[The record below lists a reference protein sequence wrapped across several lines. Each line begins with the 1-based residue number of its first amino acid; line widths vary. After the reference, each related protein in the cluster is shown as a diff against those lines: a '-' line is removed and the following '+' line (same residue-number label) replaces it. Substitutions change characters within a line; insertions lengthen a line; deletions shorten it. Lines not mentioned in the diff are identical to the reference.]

1 MINKIQDFLNIWQ
14 QEITMISIFI
24 GALILSRFV
33 RWMINRSFLK
43 EKSLIKADVTRV
55 KFFKNAVSFV
65 IWLIA
70 LGGIVSLVPQL
81 KTLAVTLFAG
91 AGILIAIVGFAAQEA
106 FSNIISGIFIIIFR
120 PFRVGDMI
128 QVGNLD
134 YGIVEDIT
142 LRHTV
147 ILNFQNKR
155 LIIPNS
161 VVSSD
166 TIVNDSIEDTVV
178 CKFIEI
184 GISYD
189 SDVDLAIKIMQEE
202 SEKHR
207 FSFDNRTSSEK
218 ADGEPVVEVRLL
230 GFEDSAVALRAYV
243 WCRDPQNVFRMH
255 SDINKAVKKRF
266 DAEGIEIPFPHR
278 TLVFKNRTEDFQ
290 YEKDSKK

>member
-1 MINKIQDFLNIWQ
+1 MFEYLKNVTIEWQ
-14 QEITMISIFI
+14 KEILMVLIFV
-24 GALILSRFV
+24 GAFILSRFV

-43 EKSLIKADVTRV
+43 SDSKIKTDITRV
-55 KFFKNAVSFV
+55 TFFKNATSFV

-70 LGGIVSLVPQL
+70 IGGIISLIPQL

-91 AGILIAIVGFAAQEA
+91 AGILIAIIGFAAQEA
-106 FSNIISGIFIIIFR
+106 FSNIISGIFIVIFR

-128 QVGNLD
+128 KVGDRD

-147 ILNFQNKR
+147 ILDFQNKR

-161 VVSSD
+161 VISSD

-189 SDVDLAIKIMQEE
+189 SDADLAMKIIQEE
-202 SEKHR
+202 SQKHPY
-207 FSFDNRTSSEK
+207 SFDHRTPQEI
-218 ADGEPVVEVRLL
+218 ADGEDEIEVRLL
-230 GFEDSAVALRAYV
+230 GFEDSAVSLRAYV
-243 WCRDPQNVFRMH
+243 WCKDPLNVFRMH

-278 TLVFKNRTEDFQ
+278 TLVFKNRAETPNHE
-290 YEKDSKK
+290 

>member
-1 MINKIQDFLNIWQ
+1 MIEYLKTIAVDWHK
-14 QEITMISIFI
+14 EILMISIFI
-24 GALILSRFV
+24 GAFLITRAI
-33 RWMINRSFLK
+33 RWTINKSFLK
-43 EKSLIKADVTRV
+43 GKGLINADITRV

-65 IWLIA
+65 IWMIA
-70 LGGIVSLVPQL
+70 LGGIISLIPQL

-91 AGILIAIVGFAAQEA
+91 AGILIAIIGFAAQEA
-106 FSNIISGIFIIIFR
+106 FSNIIGGIFIIIFR

-128 QVGNLD
+128 KVGVLE

-161 VVSSD
+161 AVSSE
-166 TIVNDSIEDTVV
+166 TIVNDSIEDSEV
-178 CKFIEI
+178 CKYIEI

-189 SDVDLAIKIMQEE
+189 SDIDLAIKIIQEE
-202 SEKHR
+202 SANHPI
-207 FSFDNRTSSEK
+207 SFDHRTKLQKKS
-218 ADGEPVVEVRLL
+218 GEPQIEVRLL

-243 WCRDPQNVFRMH
+243 WCKDPVEVFRMH

-266 DAEGIEIPFPHR
+266 DAEGIVIPFPHR
-278 TLVFKNRTEDFQ
+278 TIIFKNNE
-290 YEKDSKK
+290 ENPLS

>member
-1 MINKIQDFLNIWQ
+1 MFNQVQDYITHWQ
-14 QEITMISIFI
+14 KEILMISIFV

-33 RWMINRSFLK
+33 RWMINRSFING
-43 EKSLIKADVTRV
+43 KSKIKADITRV

-70 LGGIVSLVPQL
+70 LGGIISLIPQL
-81 KTLAVTLFAG
+81 RTLAVTLFAG
-91 AGILIAIVGFAAQEA
+91 AGILIAIIGFAAQEA
-106 FSNIISGIFIIIFR
+106 FSNIIGGVFIIIFR
-120 PFRVGDMI
+120 PFRVDDMI
-128 QVGNLD
+128 KVGNLE

-147 ILNFQNKR
+147 ILSFQNKR
-155 LIIPNS
+155 IIIPNS
-161 VVSSD
+161 VISSD
-166 TIVNDSIEDTVV
+166 TIINDSIEDTTV

-189 SDVDLAIKIMQEE
+189 SDLDLATKIIQEE

-207 FSFDNRTSSEK
+207 FSFDHRTKSEITE
-218 ADGEPVVEVRLL
+218 GEPIIEIRLL

-243 WCRDPQNVFRMH
+243 WCKDPVNVFRMH

-266 DAEGIEIPFPHR
+266 DLEGIEIPFPHR
-278 TLVFKNRTEDFQ
+278 TLVFKNRNENPLT
-290 YEKDSKK
+290 